1 MFEGVWKKLYRYKE
15 KYQCSPESFELNQK
29 TYNDLYDEAIQML
42 KDVEIDKTK
51 DRPKDKNATIFGIHI
66 VINNRMKYG
75 NWRFK

>member
-1 MFEGVWKKLYRYKE
+1 M
-15 KYQCSPESFELNQK
+15 NQK
-29 TYNDLYDEAIQML
+29 TYNDLYDEAMQML